1 MTAADSPD
9 CGCEPQDGVPQ
20 GLTCIH
26 SPIHCVA
33 TQEPGGTTEDVSEV
47 DWIDVD
53 NFINTIAEVAL
64 EIARREHQVDD
75 ESSGLH
81 QGQ

>member
-1 MTAADSPD
+1 MAPD
-9 CGCEPQDGVPQ
+9 CPCEIENGVPQ

-26 SPIHCVA
+26 SRIHCVA
-33 TQEPGGTTEDVSEV
+33 TQDQGDGE
-47 DWIDVD
+47 IDKID
-53 NFINTIAEVAL
+53 IANFIRTIADVAL
-64 EIARREHQVDD
+64 EIARREHLGHD